1 MVNLTADPGVVIIDV
16 LTGRDE
22 ASVRIIDL
30 YLPAVRDA
38 EQFIVVAGDKADAV
52 VMRIIP
58 VRLSIGSSGVLDL
71 IQGAKSNSG
80 NHFTLEADLLNR
92 HHPGTGKRIPN
103 RILQHILIGDQ
114 AGVLG
119 STGSIQGRE
128 ASNTSLAVT
137 SAGRT
142 LLIDVSGSPIQ
153 ALKRSSIDPL
163 SVDVL
168 LLTHAHIDHIYALPS
183 LIHQMWLMGRT
194 ADLTIVANKETIEVA
209 QSLCALFSLAEKRGI
224 FAVNWQVAE
233 EGRAA
238 VTVGKMAITL
248 FSVPHGI
255 PTLGC
260 TLEEGDEK
268 VVYLADCKS
277 SGSYPPCAWKADL
290 LIHEAGGVGGEE
302 EQLM

>member
-1 MVNLTADPGVVIIDV
+1 M
-16 LTGRDE
+16 
-22 ASVRIIDL
+22 
-30 YLPAVRDA
+30 
-38 EQFIVVAGDKADAV
+38 IVY
-52 VMRIIP
+52 
-58 VRLSIGSSGVLDL
+58 
-71 IQGAKSNSG
+71 
-80 NHFTLEADLLNR
+80 
-92 HHPGTGKRIPN
+92 
-103 RILQHILIGDQ
+103 
-114 AGVLG
+114 VLG

-168 LLTHAHIDHIYALPS
+168 LLTHAHIDHLYALPS

-290 LIHEAGGVGGEE
+290 LIHEAGGVAEE
-302 EQLM
+302 EERLMKSGHSSARQAAEAALLLEAQRLVLVHLPCDEGEQGRLLREASALFGATELPRLFEPYQR